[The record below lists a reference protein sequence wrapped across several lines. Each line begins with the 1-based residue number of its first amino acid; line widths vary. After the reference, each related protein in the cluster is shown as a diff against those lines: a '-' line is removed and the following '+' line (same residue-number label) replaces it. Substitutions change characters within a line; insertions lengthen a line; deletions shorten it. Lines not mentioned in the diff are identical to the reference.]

1 MTLYD
6 FAPAP
11 NPRRVRIF
19 LAEKGIQV
27 ETVQVNLRS
36 REHFDDAFRGKVP
49 QLIVPALELDD
60 GTILT
65 ESTAICH
72 YFEALQPQP
81 ALFGKSPLEVG
92 TIEMWNR
99 RIEIDGFLAAADAL
113 RNSSERMKDR
123 AVAGPVNYAQIPELA
138 QRGKARAAA
147 FFDVLDERLAKSTY
161 VAGDA
166 YSMADINALVMVDFS
181 GWVDVKPT
189 PAQTHLARWHALVSA
204 RPSAKA

>member
-1 MTLYD
+1 MKLYD

-19 LAEKGIQV
+19 LAEKGIPV
-27 ETVQVNLRS
+27 ETVQINLRS
-36 REHFDDAFRGKVP
+36 REHFEDSFKAKVP
-49 QLIVPALELDD
+49 QVIVPCLELDD

-65 ESTAICH
+65 ESMAICR
-72 YFEALQPQP
+72 YFEAVQPQP
-81 ALFGKSPLEVG
+81 ALFGKSPLEIG

-99 RIEIDGFLAAADAL
+99 RVELDGILAAADAL
-113 RNSSERMKDR
+113 RNSAERMKDR
-123 AVAGPVNYAQIPELA
+123 GATGPVNYPQIPELA
-138 QRGKARAAA
+138 ARGKARAAA

-166 YSMADINALVMVDFS
+166 YSMADINALVMVDFA

-189 PAQTHLARWHALVSA
+189 AAQRNLARWHTLVSA